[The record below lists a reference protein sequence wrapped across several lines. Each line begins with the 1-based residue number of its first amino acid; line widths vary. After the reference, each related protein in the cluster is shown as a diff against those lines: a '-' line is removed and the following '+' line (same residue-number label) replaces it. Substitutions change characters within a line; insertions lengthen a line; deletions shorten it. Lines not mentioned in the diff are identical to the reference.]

1 MSNRPE
7 PDLLRLPT
15 PFHERTSRA
24 SRTNDWVD
32 WNGYTVPGSY
42 EDVDTE
48 LWALSRGAGLSD
60 LTPMC
65 KYRIKGPQADEYIAH
80 LVTVDTAVLPPAQA
94 AVTPI
99 CDHHGRM
106 IAFAL
111 VFRFGKG
118 DYALTCETPI
128 LPWLAGAAE
137 DFDVSLNDV
146 TAQFAILALDGPL
159 SGDVLARAGLS
170 GAESL
175 GPGAIG
181 VQERKGIALYA
192 TRIGMS
198 RHALEVAVTSRD
210 AELFWD
216 RVTKG
221 DPPGLAPAGWRAR
234 EAFRIV
240 QGLPREGVEF
250 TSALYADFN
259 GGATPYDMGL
269 ARFVDLDRAPFNGQ
283 RALRALHGRPGGRR
297 LVHLASAGLPPEPG
311 APVIAGRKEA
321 GVVTSS
327 ARCPATGRTLS
338 LALVSA
344 EAVAGGDLRLVPRPG
359 PAGGRNG
366 AVRARILS

>member
-1 MSNRPE
+1 MTNHPE

-42 EDVDTE
+42 EDVDAE
-48 LWALSRGAGLSD
+48 LWALSRGAGLCD

-65 KYRIKGPQADEYIAH
+65 KYRIKGPQADDFIAH
-80 LVTVDTAVLPPAQA
+80 LVTVNTAALPPAQA

-99 CDHHGRM
+99 CDRAGRM
-106 IAFAL
+106 IALAV

-118 DYALTCETPI
+118 DYALTSKTPI
-128 LPWLAGAAE
+128 LPWLCDVAE
-137 DFDVSLNDV
+137 NFDVSLNDV
-146 TAQFAILALDGPL
+146 TAQFAILGLDGPR
-159 SGDVLARAGLS
+159 SGEVLALAGVN

-175 GPGAIG
+175 APGAIG

-192 TRIGMS
+192 TRIGLS
-198 RHALEVAVTSRD
+198 RHAVEVAVTARD

-221 DPPGLAPAGWRAR
+221 SPHGLAPAGWRAR
-234 EAFRIV
+234 DALRVIR
-240 QGLPREGVEF
+240 GLPREGVEF

-259 GGATPYDMGL
+259 GGATPYEMGL
-269 ARFVDLDRAPFNGQ
+269 ARLVDLERGPFNGR
-283 RALRALHGRPGGRR
+283 RALAALHGQRGGRR
-297 LVHLASAGLPPEPG
+297 LVHLSTQGAPPEPG
-311 APVIAGRKEA
+311 TPVIAGRKEA
-321 GVVTSS
+321 GTVTSS
-327 ARCPATGRTLS
+327 ARCPATGRTLA

-344 EAVAGGDLRLVPRPG
+344 EAAAGGDLRLAPRPG
-359 PAGGRNG
+359 AAGFRHGPA
-366 AVRARILS
+366 RARILS